1 MPEAQWIHAIE
12 SVSGVTLLV
21 ENLVTCISS
30 PDGTICISSKF
41 DHKMVPL
48 ALVRDLTIEFV
59 TNLANRISYKFDVED
74 NNALVETYHVYH

>member
-1 MPEAQWIHAIE
+1 MLLSLFLE
-12 SVSGVTLLV
+12 SPYWLRIWSLALV
-21 ENLVTCISS
+21 P